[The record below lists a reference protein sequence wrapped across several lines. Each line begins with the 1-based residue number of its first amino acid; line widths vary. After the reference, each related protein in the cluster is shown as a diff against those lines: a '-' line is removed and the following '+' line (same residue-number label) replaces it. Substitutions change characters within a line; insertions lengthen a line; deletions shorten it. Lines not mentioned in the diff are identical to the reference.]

1 MTKTVVS
8 IIIPCYEQQSLL
20 KRALDSLNDQDV
32 DLDVIVIDDGSFEA
46 VYIPTTNYKFSI
58 KLIRQQNGGLSAAR
72 NTRLFL
78 KRRGL
83 LPRDSKSVFAAT
95 SAGLVPSLV

>member
-32 DLDVIVIDDGSFEA
+32 DLDVIVIDDGSSEA
-46 VYIPTTNYKFSI
+46 VYIPTSNYKFSI
-58 KLIRQQNGGLSAAR
+58 RLIRQ
-72 NTRLFL
+72 
-78 KRRGL
+78 
-83 LPRDSKSVFAAT
+83 
-95 SAGLVPSLV
+95 